1 MREETST
8 GCHTAAVLTKSMT
21 AGQCPDLLSQYPG
34 LATPQIAAYYA
45 LEQRAYFLTA
55 VMLWG
60 PR

>member
-1 MREETST
+1 
-8 GCHTAAVLTKSMT
+8 MT